1 MGEKI
6 YFSAS
11 AFKYCVLLQ
20 NYCVTQRNFAFFYKT
35 FTFCKQTQ
43 RLSWECKSFASKH
56 KININIQAIKFLSR
70 MFAPILFFHHH
81 DVELCK
87 IIVRVCVSKEITTV
101 IRTNCYILTWC
112 ALYCTWHIFLQRVN
126 AEKSSTVT
134 SYKSKYQRKC
144 YSSRHTCSMN
154 LFSAVY
160 D

>member
-1 MGEKI
+1 MRSLAKLLCSPEKLCI
-6 YFSAS
+6 
-11 AFKYCVLLQ
+11 LLQ
-20 NYCVTQRNFAFFYKT
+20 NLYILQANTKIVWGMQK
-35 FTFCKQTQ
+35 FCKQTQ
-43 RLSWECKSFASKH
+43 NKYKYTSNQIFEQNVCSHLIFPSPWCR
-56 KININIQAIKFLSR
+56 
-70 MFAPILFFHHH
+70 
-81 DVELCK
+81 
-87 IIVRVCVSKEITTV
+87 IVQNHALRVCVSKEITTV

>member
-20 NYCVTQRNFAFFYKT
+20 NYCVPQRNFAFFYKT

-43 RLSWECKSFASKH
+43 RLSEECKSFASKQNKYKYTSNQIFEQNVCSH
-56 KININIQAIKFLSR
+56 LIFPSPWCR
-70 MFAPILFFHHH
+70 
-81 DVELCK
+81 
-87 IIVRVCVSKEITTV
+87 IVQNHALRVCVSKEITTV